1 VSSGQGISGIATPAQ
16 WQRSQKRLIV
26 DGMTVW
32 QRISGLAMAV
42 SDAGGTLISELAAK
56 LGIERGTP
64 APEKGVTFTIGVIA
78 LAAKM
83 AKADGVVVPI
93 EVETFRKVFSFA
105 PDQARNVG
113 RVFDLAKQDVAGFE
127 AYADQIASLLKD
139 DRKLL
144 QNVLEGLMLV
154 AVSDGIVHP
163 REDAFLAVV
172 AERFGFTQS
181 QYRLFRARF
190 VRDVDDPYEVLRL
203 ERSATDAEIKA
214 RYRQLVVDN
223 HPDRLMGRG
232 VPPEFVAVADRKL
245 AAINAAYD
253 AIAKERGL

>member
-1 VSSGQGISGIATPAQ
+1 MTVWQKISGIAT
-16 WQRSQKRLIV
+16 
-26 DGMTVW
+26 
-32 QRISGLAMAV
+32 AV
-42 SDAGGTLISELAAK
+42 SDAGGTLLGELAAV
-56 LGIERGTP
+56 LGLDRTSN
-64 APEKGVTFTIGVIA
+64 PEKGITFTIAVIA

-105 PDQARNVG
+105 ADQERNVA
-113 RVFDLAKQDVAGFE
+113 RVFDLAKQDVAGFDS
-127 AYADQIASLLKD
+127 YAEQVAGLLKD

-154 AVSDGIVHP
+154 AIADGIVHP
-163 REDAFLAVV
+163 KENEYLSAV
-172 AERFGFTQS
+172 ATRFGFTDS
-181 QYRLFRARF
+181 QFRLFRARF
-190 VRDVDDPYEVLRL
+190 VKDVESPYELLRL
-203 ERSATDAEIKA
+203 EPTASDAEVKA

-232 VPPEFVAVADRKL
+232 VPPEFVAVATRKM

-253 AIAKERGL
+253 VVAKERGL

>member
-1 VSSGQGISGIATPAQ
+1 
-16 WQRSQKRLIV
+16 
-26 DGMTVW
+26 MTVW
-32 QRISGLAMAV
+32 QRISGLATAV
-42 SDAGGTLISELAAK
+42 SDAGGTLLSELATI
-56 LGIERGTP
+56 LGIDRGTAEP
-64 APEKGVTFTIGVIA
+64 QKDITFTIGVIA

-93 EVETFRKVFSFA
+93 EVETFRRVFGF
-105 PDQARNVG
+105 DQEQASNVA

-127 AYADQIASLLKD
+127 TYAEQIAHLLKD

-163 REDAFLAVV
+163 KEDAFLATV
-172 AERFGFTQS
+172 ADRFGFSES
-181 QYRLFRARF
+181 QYRHFRARF
-190 VRDVDDPYEVLRL
+190 VSDAGDPYSILRL
-203 ERSATDAEIKA
+203 DPNASDAELKA
-214 RYRQLVVDN
+214 RYRALVIDN

-232 VPPEFVAVADRKL
+232 VPPEFIEVANRKL

-253 AIAKERGL
+253 AIARERGL